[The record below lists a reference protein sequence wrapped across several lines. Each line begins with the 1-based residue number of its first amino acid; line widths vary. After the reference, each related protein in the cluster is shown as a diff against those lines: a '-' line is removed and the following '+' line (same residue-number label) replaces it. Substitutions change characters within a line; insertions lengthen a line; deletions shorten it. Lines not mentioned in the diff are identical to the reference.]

1 MKRYIEIVYDNSG
14 SMEGS
19 IAGKPKYE
27 IAQEL
32 FEKEILPTIALRGD
46 EVVLRL
52 LRGGC
57 EGSSSVGES
66 LTTQFGTNRKA
77 MLSRIRSIQHDQST
91 PLFYTVSDAIEACR
105 QQIADEYF
113 IFVLTDG
120 DDTCGV
126 RIEDLVDQDTLDK
139 YVKFY
144 NVLLVQLA
152 IDSAI
157 SSNNLTA
164 FASYLG
170 GRTVQL
176 DGKESVLE
184 MRGKMKQALVTSGLS
199 RKRPLPHCFSSRPG
213 FDLSWDEI
221 ETGGIQLHQA
231 LVLYEKGWLS
241 WQPDQNRQVTT
252 LELAELKFLFG
263 ISFISGLPDTL
274 VASMLAQ
281 LKKPYYYSHDCIF
294 WDFSTARWR
303 YFQAQNQLRQ
313 QENPHARGED
323 RDLDETEKLRESH
336 FQHFTE
342 HMVYLVEYGNTI
354 ATSFVLQPIGITDY
368 TNVLKPGDQVV
379 FREK

>member
-19 IAGKPKYE
+19 IAGIPKYE

-57 EGSSSVGES
+57 EESSSIGES
-66 LTTQFGTNRKA
+66 LTSKFGTNRKA
-77 MLSRIRSIQHDQST
+77 MLSRIRSIKHDQST

-105 QQIADEYF
+105 QQRADEYF

-126 RIEDLVDQDTLDK
+126 RIEDLVDQDSLDK
-139 YVKFY
+139 FVKFY

-176 DGKESVLE
+176 DGKESVSE
-184 MRGKMKQALVTSGLS
+184 MRSKMKQALITTGLS
-199 RKRPLPHCFSSRPG
+199 RKRPLPHCFSSQPG

-221 ETGGIQLHQA
+221 ETGGGLQLHQA

-241 WQPDQNRQVTT
+241 WLPDTNRQLSV
-252 LELAELKFLFG
+252 LDLAELKNFIRSQFYFRLSDTFG
-263 ISFISGLPDTL
+263 I
-274 VASMLAQ
+274 
-281 LKKPYYYSHDCIF
+281 Y
-294 WDFSTARWR
+294 AR
-303 YFQAQNQLRQ
+303 A
-313 QENPHARGED
+313 
-323 RDLDETEKLRESH
+323 TEKSL
-336 FQHFTE
+336 Q
-342 HMVYLVEYGNTI
+342 
-354 ATSFVLQPIGITDY
+354 LQP
-368 TNVLKPGDQVV
+368 
-379 FREK
+379 